1 MRFLPPFGLVDVLDG
16 FVALHVPVDKS
27 LHADLAPAHD
37 IRDFARCWLC
47 AIEPRCRRPS
57 QVMEVKTLGA
67 RLIAEFQDALKP
79 APNGDILLA
88 SVNCV
93 LLLMSLIIV
102 LGRWEWRA
110 YAPLRDA
117 TSRRQFQSW
126 PVVLS
131 AFILS

>member
-1 MRFLPPFGLVDVLDG
+1 
-16 FVALHVPVDKS
+16 
-27 LHADLAPAHD
+27 
-37 IRDFARCWLC
+37 
-47 AIEPRCRRPS
+47 
-57 QVMEVKTLGA
+57 MEVKPLGA

-79 APNGDILLA
+79 AANGDILLA

-117 TSRRQFQSW
+117 T
-126 PVVLS
+126 L
-131 AFILS
+131 